1 MPAYEEE
8 IEGAIGEG
16 VELVTLAIPKRIVG
30 SKGAVA
36 GVEFIRAEP
45 GKAETDGRRRPIPVE
60 GSETTIDCDIVIP
73 AIGQIPSVE
82 TAHFINGPELTKWG
96 TIKVNPVHKST
107 TARGI
112 FAGGD
117 CVSGPASVI
126 DAIAAGQKAAMSID
140 KLLGGSGELPLDT
153 GFSFTKPDE
162 ETLAQAPPR
171 FEEGIIPL
179 NQRRRG
185 FAEVVLGIDR
195 EQALAEAGR
204 CLRCDLEK

>member
-1 MPAYEEE
+1 
-8 IEGAIGEG
+8 
-16 VELVTLAIPKRIVG
+16 
-30 SKGAVA
+30 
-36 GVEFIRAEP
+36 
-45 GKAETDGRRRPIPVE
+45 
-60 GSETTIDCDIVIP
+60 VIP

-82 TAHFINGPELTKWG
+82 AADFISGPELTKWG
-96 TIKVNPVHKST
+96 AIKVDPVHKGT

-117 CVSGPASVI
+117 CVSGPGSVI

-140 KLLGGSGELPLDT
+140 KLLGGSGELPQDT
-153 GFSFTKPDE
+153 GFSFAKPDE
-162 ETLAQAPPR
+162 EALDQALPR
-171 FEEGIIPL
+171 FEEEIIPL
-179 NQRRRG
+179 SQRRRS